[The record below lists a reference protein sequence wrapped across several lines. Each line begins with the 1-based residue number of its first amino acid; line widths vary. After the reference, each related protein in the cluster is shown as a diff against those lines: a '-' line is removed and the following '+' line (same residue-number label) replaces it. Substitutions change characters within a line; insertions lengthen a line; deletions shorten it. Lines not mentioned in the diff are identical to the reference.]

1 MFRMTKADAQAF
13 CESYGLHLPVIM
25 NEIDVARMAPFV
37 NLNMD
42 FWLDGTDGATEGV
55 WQSEV
60 FDESL
65 HGMPWAVAGNS
76 RSQDCIKYR

>member
-1 MFRMTKADAQAF
+1 MTKSEAQDY

-25 NEIDVARMAPFV
+25 DEIDVARMSPFV
-37 NLNMD
+37 NINMD
-42 FWLDGTDGATEGV
+42 FWLDGSDSSTEGV

-60 FDESL
+60 FDKPL